1 MDRFRGKITRHVA
14 LLAVALVSIALVS
27 ALFVM
32 NRQGPARYF
41 YGAARQAAVA
51 IDHGQLDELKTLVDQ
66 GLVIDERGREQMTLL
81 WYAIIGKNYDA
92 ARELVALGAK
102 PDENGFR
109 PLGSPL
115 HHALTSDTE
124 LLKAFLDAGLT
135 LDYQTGSGTSL
146 LQRSVFGDG
155 AIDRVRLQ
163 RGVDINHRDKL
174 GGAIAVRKPVI
185 AIFLV
190 EQGADVDGVMTNGS
204 TTAWAVQ
211 WMLGRLQ
218 HGSSS
223 GTVTDLTM
231 SDRGSGPVER
241 IEVSIQNDDAD
252 TARLRIRTSAKYDDR
267 QRRQISCGSSG
278 CRACSHEIAGLSC
291 RRMSDLASGAPDALT
306 VATVCARERFS
317 TMRSGN
323 RWRCSPRSGRI
334 NS

>member
-1 MDRFRGKITRHVA
+1 MTAEDRIDVPMDRFGGKITRHVA
-14 LLAVALVSIALVS
+14 LLAVGLVSIAVVS
-27 ALFVM
+27 ALFIM

-41 YGAARQAAVA
+41 DGVARQAAVA
-51 IDHGQLDELKTLVDQ
+51 IDHGALDELKTLVDQ

-81 WYAIIGKNYDA
+81 WYAIIGKHYDA
-92 ARELVALGAK
+92 TRQLVALGAK
-102 PDENGFR
+102 PDENGVS

-135 LDYQTGSGTSL
+135 LDYRTASGTSL

-155 AIDRVRLQ
+155 AIDRVRLLVQ
-163 RGVDINHRDKL
+163 RGADINHRDKL
-174 GGAIAVRKPVI
+174 GGTALDEAIAVRKPEI

-223 GTVTDLTM
+223 GTVTDITL
-231 SDRGSGPVER
+231 SNPRSGPVGQTQ
-241 IEVSIQNDDAD
+241 VPIQNDNAD
-252 TARLRIRTSAKYDDR
+252 TASLRVGFERLRAMMIAKGVKFPADPPDVVR
-267 QRRQISCGSSG
+267 ARRKSQ
-278 CRACSHEIAGLSC
+278 GL
-291 RRMSDLASGAPDALT
+291 P
-306 VATVCARERFS
+306 VAE
-317 TMRSGN
+317 
-323 RWRCSPRSGRI
+323 
-334 NS
+334 